1 MAVRLADVAEE
12 AGVSQSTA
20 SRVLN
25 GSARRPKP
33 AIAERVRDAAE
44 RLGYFPNAQAQALAR
59 SSAGLI
65 GLIVHDIADPY
76 FSSIAR
82 GAQRGLSG
90 SGVQLMLAST
100 EREAKAEVE
109 AVRAFTSYR
118 TDAILLAGSRGFDDD
133 AVLQGVLQTYQANG
147 GRVAMIGQPLPSAGG
162 IRIDNEGGAAALA
175 EELLKVGHRRFAVL
189 SGEPELSTAAQR
201 TEGFLGKLRSA
212 GIPPETVL
220 EGAFTREGGYLM
232 MRQLLA
238 SGAVGPQ
245 PSLGSGGSVPS
256 GGGPSEAPE
265 AAGVRPSGALGG
277 GSGAGGA
284 PLCVFC
290 VNDVMALGALAAI
303 REAGLR
309 VPQEVA
315 VAGFDDIPTLADQHP
330 TISTVRLPLEEVGRL
345 SAEMLLKNGDAD
357 HRLVVEGTP
366 VLRESTRL
374 DTPGV

>member
-33 AIAERVRDAAE
+33 EIAERVRAAAE

-100 EREAKAEVE
+100 EREAQAEAE
-109 AVRAFTSYR
+109 AVRAFMSYR

-133 AVLQGVLQTYQANG
+133 AVLQEVLDTYRANG
-147 GRVAMIGQPLPSAGG
+147 GRAAMIGQPLPNAGG
-162 IRIDNEGGAAALA
+162 IRIDNEGGSAALA
-175 EELLKVGHRRFAVL
+175 EELLKAGHRRFAVL
-189 SGEPELSTAAQR
+189 SGEPELSTAVQR
-201 TEGFLGKLRSA
+201 TEGFVGKLRSA
-212 GIPPETVL
+212 GVPPEVVL
-220 EGAFTREGGYLM
+220 QGAFTREGGYLM
-232 MRQLLA
+232 MQELLV
-238 SGAVGPQ
+238 SGAVEARTPRK
-245 PSLGSGGSVPS
+245 SG
-256 GGGPSEAPE
+256 ERAP
-265 AAGVRPSGALGG
+265 AGG
-277 GSGAGGA
+277 GSLESPHTAGTRPAGGESSRGSDGA

-309 VPQEVA
+309 VPEEIA

-330 TISTVRLPLEEVGRL
+330 SITTVRLPLEEVGRL
-345 SAEMLLKNGDAD
+345 SAEMLLKNGDAE

-366 VLRESTRL
+366 VLRGSTRL
-374 DTPGV
+374 TGRGV